1 MHAFNGFSEDGSE
14 YIFFSSFRRLSS
26 LLSRERARAR
36 DRTNRELPR
45 IFPCI
50 LFRVLFATLNCYKSK
65 ALGKKFSFHLLQR
78 NAVDVCSTGRRRR
91 RDIIIMCGRVNA
103 RVSLEDVQKL
113 FSVKEDKDEEE
124 KDVKIV
130 TWVNEGAHAQ
140 LRNCA
145 PSETVATLVAEDE
158 VWTTRFGLIPSYKKS
173 TYDRKRDHY
182 VAFNC
187 RSETILERQL
197 FNRCTEANA
206 KDKGRGRAVVLIR
219 GFYEW
224 KKDKMGK
231 QPYYVSRKDGE
242 LLCVCAVMDT
252 YKGDDYCDDGG
263 EILRTTS
270 LLTRDSKG
278 TRLSW
283 LHDRMPVML
292 KKEAVKTWL
301 TDKTKGIA
309 SFLKDD
315 ETTTHQGGGV
325 IEKGEDLQ
333 WYPVTPEMGKIEFQ
347 GDACVKEVVAV
358 AKKNTQDI
366 KSMFAK
372 VVAKQSAE
380 KLSQVKID
388 NAFAETARVDKEDE
402 PAKKKLKL

>member
-1 MHAFNGFSEDGSE
+1 MYAFS
-14 YIFFSSFRRLSS
+14 LS
-26 LLSRERARAR
+26 LLLSLFLSLERAFARA
-36 DRTNRELPR
+36 TTESEESQASENFPR
-45 IFPCI
+45 YI
-50 LFRVLFATLNCYKSK
+50 LFRVLLATLNYSRWFD
-65 ALGKKFSFHLLQR
+65 AIFFHSLQR

-91 RDIIIMCGRVNA
+91 RDIIVIMCGRVNA

-113 FSVKEDKDEEE
+113 FSSVKEDKDEEE

-187 RSETILERQL
+187 RSETILERQM

-224 KKDKMGK
+224 KKEKMGK

-252 YKGDDYCDDGG
+252 YKGDDYCDGGG

-315 ETTTHQGGGV
+315 ETTTHQGGGGV

>member
-1 MHAFNGFSEDGSE
+1 
-14 YIFFSSFRRLSS
+14 
-26 LLSRERARAR
+26 
-36 DRTNRELPR
+36 
-45 IFPCI
+45 
-50 LFRVLFATLNCYKSK
+50 
-65 ALGKKFSFHLLQR
+65 
-78 NAVDVCSTGRRRR
+78 
-91 RDIIIMCGRVNA
+91 MCGRVNA
-103 RVSLEDVQKL
+103 QVSLDDVQKL

-124 KDVKIV
+124 EEEEEKDVKIIK
-130 TWVNEGAHAQ
+130 WNLKEGVHSQ
-140 LRNCA
+140 LLQNCA

-158 VWTTRFGLIPSYKKS
+158 VWTTRFGLIPSHKKS

-187 RSETILERQL
+187 RSETILERQM
-197 FNRCTEANA
+197 FNRCLEANA
-206 KDKGRGRAVVLIR
+206 KVKGRGRAVVLIR

-252 YKGDDYCDDGG
+252 YKGDDYCDGG

-301 TDKTKGIA
+301 TDNTKRISA
-309 SFLKDD
+309 FLVDD
-315 ETTTHQGGGV
+315 ETTTHQGGGGV

-372 VVAKQSAE
+372 AVAKQSAE
-380 KLSQVKID
+380 KLSRVKID
-388 NAFAETARVDKEDE
+388 NAFAETANCDKEDE
-402 PAKKKLKL
+402 PPAKKKLKL

>member
-14 YIFFSSFRRLSS
+14 YIFFSSFWEK
-26 LLSRERARAR
+26 ERAQQRV
-36 DRTNRELPR
+36 TNGNLTGFSLEL
-45 IFPCI
+45 
-50 LFRVLFATLNCYKSK
+50 LRVSYATLNYSRSKLSGRNFLSLTAAKCY
-65 ALGKKFSFHLLQR
+65 
-78 NAVDVCSTGRRRR
+78 VVCSIARSLRRRT
-91 RDIIIMCGRVNA
+91 ITMCGRVNA
-103 RVSLEDVQKL
+103 QVSLEDVQKL
-113 FSVKEDKDEEE
+113 FSVKEDKDEDKEE
-124 KDVKIV
+124 KCNNDVKFIK
-130 TWVNEGAHAQ
+130 WINEGVHSQ
-140 LRNCA
+140 LQNCA

-173 TYDRKRDHY
+173 PYDRKRDHY

-187 RSETILERQL
+187 RSETVLERQM
-197 FNRCTEANA
+197 FNRCVEANA

-252 YKGDDYCDDGG
+252 YKGDDYCNDG

-301 TDKTKGIA
+301 TDNTKRISA
-309 SFLKDD
+309 FLVDD
-315 ETTTHQGGGV
+315 ETTTHQGGGGV

-358 AKKNTQDI
+358 AKMNTQDI

-388 NAFAETARVDKEDE
+388 NAFAETANCDKEDE
-402 PAKKKLKL
+402 PPAKKKLKL

>member
-1 MHAFNGFSEDGSE
+1 
-14 YIFFSSFRRLSS
+14 
-26 LLSRERARAR
+26 
-36 DRTNRELPR
+36 
-45 IFPCI
+45 
-50 LFRVLFATLNCYKSK
+50 
-65 ALGKKFSFHLLQR
+65 
-78 NAVDVCSTGRRRR
+78 
-91 RDIIIMCGRVNA
+91 MCGRVNA

-113 FSVKEDKDEEE
+113 FSVKEDEEEEEKEKE
-124 KDVKIV
+124 KDVKIIE
-130 TWVNEGAHAQ
+130 WNLKEGVHSQ
-140 LRNCA
+140 LQNCA

-158 VWTTRFGLIPSYKKS
+158 VWTTRFGLIPSCKKS
-173 TYDRKRDHY
+173 TYERKRDHY

-187 RSETILERQL
+187 RSETILERRM

-206 KDKGRGRAVVLIR
+206 KVKGRGRAVVLIR

-252 YKGDDYCDDGG
+252 YKGDDYCDGG
-263 EILRTTS
+263 KAMRTTS

-301 TDKTKGIA
+301 TDKTKRIA
-309 SFLKDD
+309 SLLADD
-315 ETTTHQGGGV
+315 ETTNQGGGV

-366 KSMFAK
+366 NSMFAK
-372 VVAKQSAE
+372 AVAKQSAE
-380 KLSQVKID
+380 KLSRVKID
-388 NAFAETARVDKEDE
+388 AFAETANCDKEDE

>member
-1 MHAFNGFSEDGSE
+1 
-14 YIFFSSFRRLSS
+14 
-26 LLSRERARAR
+26 
-36 DRTNRELPR
+36 
-45 IFPCI
+45 
-50 LFRVLFATLNCYKSK
+50 
-65 ALGKKFSFHLLQR
+65 
-78 NAVDVCSTGRRRR
+78 
-91 RDIIIMCGRVNA
+91 MCGRVNA

-124 KDVKIV
+124 KEEKDVKIV
-130 TWVNEGAHAQ
+130 KWVNEGVHSQ
-140 LRNCA
+140 LHNCA

-187 RSETILERQL
+187 RSETILERQM

-252 YKGDDYCDDGG
+252 YKGDDFCDGGG

-309 SFLKDD
+309 SFLKYD
-315 ETTTHQGGGV
+315 ETTTHQGGGGV

-388 NAFAETARVDKEDE
+388 AFAETANCDKEDE
-402 PAKKKLKL
+402 PPAKKKLKL

>member
-1 MHAFNGFSEDGSE
+1 
-14 YIFFSSFRRLSS
+14 
-26 LLSRERARAR
+26 
-36 DRTNRELPR
+36 
-45 IFPCI
+45 
-50 LFRVLFATLNCYKSK
+50 
-65 ALGKKFSFHLLQR
+65 
-78 NAVDVCSTGRRRR
+78 
-91 RDIIIMCGRVNA
+91 MCGRVNA
-103 RVSLEDVQKL
+103 QVSLEDVQKL
-113 FSVKEDKDEEE
+113 FSVKDKDEDKEE
-124 KDVKIV
+124 KCNNDVKIIK
-130 TWVNEGAHAQ
+130 WINEGVHSQ
-140 LRNCA
+140 LLQNCA
-145 PSETVATLVAEDE
+145 PAETVATLVAEDE

-252 YKGDDYCDDGG
+252 YKGDDFCDGGG

-372 VVAKQSAE
+372 AVAKQSAE
-380 KLSQVKID
+380 KLSRVKID
-388 NAFAETARVDKEDE
+388 AFAETANCDKEDE
-402 PAKKKLKL
+402 PPAKKKLKL

>member
-1 MHAFNGFSEDGSE
+1 
-14 YIFFSSFRRLSS
+14 
-26 LLSRERARAR
+26 
-36 DRTNRELPR
+36 
-45 IFPCI
+45 
-50 LFRVLFATLNCYKSK
+50 
-65 ALGKKFSFHLLQR
+65 
-78 NAVDVCSTGRRRR
+78 
-91 RDIIIMCGRVNA
+91 MCGRVNA

-113 FSVKEDKDEEE
+113 FSSVKEDKDEEE
-124 KDVKIV
+124 KEEKDVKIIK
-130 TWVNEGAHAQ
+130 WMNEEGVHYQ
-140 LRNCA
+140 LQNCA

-187 RSETILERQL
+187 RSETILERQM
-197 FNRCTEANA
+197 FNRCVEANA

-252 YKGDDYCDDGG
+252 YKGDDFCDGGG

-315 ETTTHQGGGV
+315 ETTTHQGGGGV